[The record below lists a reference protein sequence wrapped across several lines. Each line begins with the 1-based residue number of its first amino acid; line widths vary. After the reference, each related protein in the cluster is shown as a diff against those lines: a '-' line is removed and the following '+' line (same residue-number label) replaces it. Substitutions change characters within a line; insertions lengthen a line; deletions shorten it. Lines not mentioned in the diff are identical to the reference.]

1 MKKNF
6 MKVLITVMII
16 IVAGALSC
24 KNRGES
30 KSAKQLSLPELKD
43 MEQRIEENVYPLPT
57 SAEVIKRLTDL
68 ELGYIIGATNP
79 HTSAS
84 SYVAS
89 YNRSVNLGIYGA
101 DLSYVTL
108 YNMQQDV
115 LDYLSAIRTLALDL
129 HLSQVYDESLY
140 ERIKVNFDNKDTL
153 VTILTDAFDNTYA
166 YLVEAGQAN
175 LALLVVGGAWVEGFA
190 LTLAV
195 SELAGHLSGFEATLI
210 DQKRSFDM
218 FEEIASQ
225 YSEDLL
231 VARLLEALQPIRE
244 VLAPI
249 TTSLTMTQIEKMKEV
264 AVKVRAELVK

>member
-1 MKKNF
+1 
-6 MKVLITVMII
+6 MKVLVAVMII

-24 KNRGES
+24 KNRS
-30 KSAKQLSLPELKD
+30 DSRSQRHLSLPELKD

-57 SAEVIKRLTDL
+57 SAEVIKRLTDM
-68 ELGYIIGATNP
+68 ELGYIVGATNP
-79 HTSAS
+79 HGNAS

-115 LDYLSAIRTLALDL
+115 LDYLSAIRTLALEL

-153 VTILTDAFDNTYA
+153 VTILTDAFDRTYS
-166 YLVEAGQAN
+166 YLVEAGQTN
-175 LALLVVGGAWVEGFA
+175 LALLVVGGAWVEGFY
-190 LTLAV
+190 LTLSV
-195 SELAGHLSGFEATLI
+195 SELAGHLSGFEVSLI
-210 DQKRSFDM
+210 DQKKSFDM
-218 FEEIASQ
+218 FEEIASPLK
-225 YSEDLL
+225 DDPL
-231 VARLLEALQPIRE
+231 VARLLETLKPVRE

-249 TTSLTMTQIEKMKEV
+249 GTSLTMQQIEQMKE
-264 AVKVRAELVK
+264 AAFKVRSELVK